1 MQHSHHPLS
10 IIATGLM
17 MTGIALA
24 QDGWKNLITGNDLSG
39 WVQKGGKAQY
49 EIKDNSIVGTSVTNT
64 PNSFLCPDRKYSDFI
79 LEYDF
84 KVDPRL
90 NSGVQIRS
98 NSYDKQ
104 KVYQWNGKEFKVP
117 ANRFHGY
124 QVEID
129 PDPKKDRWWSAG
141 IYDEAR
147 RGWLCPGL
155 LGDNGKNFTAK
166 GRENFNQGDWNKV
179 RIEAIGNSIRT
190 WLNGK
195 PRAAI
200 IDDMTAEGYIGLQVH
215 GIGKNKAVE
224 GSQVAWRNLRIKEIK
239 PGTGHNSL
247 TAKEIKT
254 GWALLWDG
262 ATTDGWRG
270 AKLED
275 FPTGKIWEIKDGVLS
290 VHESGGRES
299 AQGGDIVTRNRFA
312 RFELQLDFKIAP
324 GANSGIKYFCQP
336 NLDPISGSGAKAKTG
351 SAIGLEF
358 QILDDAKH
366 PDAKKGRDGNRTIS
380 SLYDLKTADPSK
392 APNPIGEWNTARIVT
407 DGVHTEHWLN
417 GKKVLEYERGSEA
430 FKKLVAMSKY
440 KKIPGFGLWDDGH
453 ILLQDHGN
461 DVDYRNI
468 KLRVPPAPKK

>member
-1 MQHSHHPLS
+1 MGCGV
-10 IIATGLM
+10 A
-17 MTGIALA
+17 AA
-24 QDGWKNLITGNDLSG
+24 NDGWTNLLPGKDLNG
-39 WVQKGGKAQY
+39 WTQKGGKAKY
-49 EIKDNSIVGTSVTNT
+49 EVKDGSIVGTSVVNT
-64 PNSFLCPDRKYSDFI
+64 PNSFLCPEKTYSDFI

-98 NSYDKQ
+98 NIYDKQ
-104 KVYQWNGKEFKVP
+104 KVYQWNGKEVKVP

-129 PDPKKDRWWSAG
+129 PEPKKDRWWSAG
-141 IYDEAR
+141 IYDEGR

-155 LGDNGKNFTAK
+155 LAGNGKTFTEE
-166 GRENFNQGDWNKV
+166 GRENFNQGGWNKV

-200 IDDMTAEGYIGLQVH
+200 IDDMTPSGHIGLQVH
-215 GIGKNKAVE
+215 GIGNNKEVE
-224 GSQVAWRNLRIKEIK
+224 GSQVEWRNLRIKEIK
-239 PGTGHNSL
+239 PGSGHNSL
-247 TAKEIKT
+247 SADEIKN
-254 GWALLWDG
+254 GWSLLWDG
-262 ATTDGWRG
+262 TTNDGWRG
-270 AKLED
+270 AKLD
-275 FPTGKIWEIKDGVLS
+275 NFPTGKIWEMQDGILM
-290 VHESGGRES
+290 VHESGGGES
-299 AQGGDIVTRNRFA
+299 AQGGDIVTRHRFA
-312 RFELQLDFKIAP
+312 RFELKLDFKITK

-358 QILDDAKH
+358 QILDDEGH
-366 PDAKKGRDGNRTIS
+366 PDAKLGRDGNRTVG
-380 SLYDLKTADPSK
+380 SLYDLMTADPSK
-392 APNPIGEWNTARIVT
+392 APNPIGQWNSARIIT

-417 GKKVLEYERGSEA
+417 GKKVLEYERGSDA

-440 KKIPGFGLWDDGH
+440 KNIPGFGLWPDGH

-461 DVDYRNI
+461 EVHYRNI
-468 KLRVPPAPKK
+468 KVRVPAVPKK